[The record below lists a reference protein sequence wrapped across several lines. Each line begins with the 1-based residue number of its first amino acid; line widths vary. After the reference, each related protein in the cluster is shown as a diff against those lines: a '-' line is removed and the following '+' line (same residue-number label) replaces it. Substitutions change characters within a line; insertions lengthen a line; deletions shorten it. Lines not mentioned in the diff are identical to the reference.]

1 MQTPILT
8 GNTIG
13 AWVVAIIYDRVR
25 VMTGIELNGLLCIAV
40 IMIGVGLYLTYRRG
54 DDITEKES

>member
-25 VMTGIELNGLLCIAV
+25 VMTGIELNWLLCIAV